1 MKDTI
6 NLNSAIYIK
15 EKKKHNLE
23 KRNNML
29 LKKKKSIS
37 QRNKFQVICV
47 NWTVFGRSYL
57 ISGSFWQR

>member
-15 EKKKHNLE
+15 ERKKKKHNLE

-29 LKKKKSIS
+29 
-37 QRNKFQVICV
+37 
-47 NWTVFGRSYL
+47 
-57 ISGSFWQR
+57 